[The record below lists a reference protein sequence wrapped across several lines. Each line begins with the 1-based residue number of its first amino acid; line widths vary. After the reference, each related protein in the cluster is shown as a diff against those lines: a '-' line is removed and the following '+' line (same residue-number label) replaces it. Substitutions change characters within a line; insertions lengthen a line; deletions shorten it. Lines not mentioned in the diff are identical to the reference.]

1 MPWFPMNNVSSYYAY
16 MPTMYIIPIV
26 CLKIFM
32 EEVKSFYK
40 NLFRKSDSHLV
51 DVDLQPI
58 NQLSDIPKLEN
69 TTADFLYKDISE
81 GEKLN
86 VLKGLKN
93 KTTGSDGLTDEF
105 YNFLW
110 NDLKTYNTNAI
121 QINYV
126 Y

>member
-1 MPWFPMNNVSSYYAY
+1 MPWFPMNNWSHRI

-32 EEVKSFYK
+32 EEVKSFYT
-40 NLFRKSDSHLV
+40 NLFRKSDSDLV

-121 QINYV
+121 QINYI
-126 Y
+126 YK

>member
-1 MPWFPMNNVSSYYAY
+1 MLIYNLL
-16 MPTMYIIPIV
+16 T
-26 CLKIFM
+26 
-32 EEVKSFYK
+32 SF
-40 NLFRKSDSHLV
+40 
-51 DVDLQPI
+51 QI
-58 NQLSDIPKLEN
+58 N

-126 Y
+126 

>member
-1 MPWFPMNNVSSYYAY
+1 

-40 NLFRKSDSHLV
+40 NLFRKSDSDLV

-110 NDLKTYNTNAI
+110 NGLKTYNTNAI

-126 Y
+126 